1 MDNHNYITDDDF
13 LRDLRDY
20 LFVLEPL
27 PAASADHIV
36 VGVLSDNPPVAE
48 LMERI
53 SEITWRGTIDG
64 GATGAL
70 QEGAMPGGKPTDGV
84 SQEGV
89 LEPQEQ
95 PGSPTGASLETPLAG
110 SQPLQQR
117 ALSRLEVT
125 PAVMRPGTAGKS
137 FVRRNANNCSDSALL
152 AAITTGPALSELRGL
167 RLYAK
172 EILLVIAH

>member
-64 GATGAL
+64 GATGCL
-70 QEGAMPGGKPTDGV
+70 LYTSPSPRDQRGSRMP
-84 SQEGV
+84 S
-89 LEPQEQ
+89 
-95 PGSPTGASLETPLAG
+95 
-110 SQPLQQR
+110 
-117 ALSRLEVT
+117 
-125 PAVMRPGTAGKS
+125 
-137 FVRRNANNCSDSALL
+137 SA
-152 AAITTGPALSELRGL
+152 
-167 RLYAK
+167 
-172 EILLVIAH
+172 